1 MKSSTKVTLTL
12 GQLKRLVKES
22 NKGLLQEDEELP
34 EEVVGEFEER
44 LRTARDE
51 VEAAARLVCSSHNKA
66 ARQAWNALYRLS
78 DEIAGVIHTTHL
90 FRKWD

>member
-12 GQLKRLVKES
+12 KQLKRLVKES
-22 NKGLLQEDEELP
+22 RGSDENLP
-34 EEVVGEFEER
+34 EEVIGEFEER

-78 DEIAGVIHTTHL
+78 DEIADVIHTTHL
-90 FRKWD
+90 F

>member
-1 MKSSTKVTLTL
+1 MKDNAKVTLTL
-12 GQLKRLVKES
+12 KQLKKLVKES
-22 NKGLLQEDEELP
+22 RGSDENLP
-34 EEVVGEFEER
+34 EEVIGEFEER

-78 DEIAGVIHTTHL
+78 DEIADVIHTTHL
-90 FRKWD
+90 F

>member
-1 MKSSTKVTLTL
+1 MKDNAKVTLTL

-22 NKGLLQEDEELP
+22 RGSNENLP
-34 EEVVGEFEER
+34 EEVIGEFEDR

-78 DEIAGVIHTTHL
+78 DEIADVIHTTHL
-90 FRKWD
+90 F

>member
-22 NKGLLQEDEELP
+22 RGSDENLP
-34 EEVVGEFEER
+34 EEVIGEFEDR

-66 ARQAWNALYRLS
+66 AIKAWHDLNRLS
-78 DEIAGVIHTTHL
+78 DEIADVIHTTHL
-90 FRKWD
+90 F

>member
-1 MKSSTKVTLTL
+1 MKDNAKVTLTL

-22 NKGLLQEDEELP
+22 RGSDENLP
-34 EEVVGEFEER
+34 EEVIGEFEER

-78 DEIAGVIHTTHL
+78 DEIADVIHTTHL
-90 FRKWD
+90 F

>member
-1 MKSSTKVTLTL
+1 MKDNAKVTLTL

-22 NKGLLQEDEELP
+22 RGSDEHLP
-34 EEVVGEFEER
+34 EEVIGEFEDR

-78 DEIAGVIHTTHL
+78 DEIADVIHTTHL
-90 FRKWD
+90 F

>member
-1 MKSSTKVTLTL
+1 MKDNAKVTLTL

-22 NKGLLQEDEELP
+22 RGSDENLP
-34 EEVVGEFEER
+34 EEVIGEFEER

-66 ARQAWNALYRLS
+66 AIKAWHDLNRLS
-78 DEIAGVIHTTHL
+78 DKIAGVIHTTHL
-90 FRKWD
+90 F